1 MDLMAF
7 SYFLTCSHDGPHKQK
22 DKLFEND
29 GCYQGKERSDA
40 CSEVQS
46 ALQVP
51 SRTELIRWQVSA
63 LLQDVSIIKNKLH
76 QLVFSL
82 HLIDLFFNILD
93 ENS

>member
-29 GCYQGKERSDA
+29 GCYQGKERRDA

-51 SRTELIRWQVSA
+51 THTELIRWQVSA

-82 HLIDLFFNILD
+82 HLIDFFFNILD

>member
-29 GCYQGKERSDA
+29 GCYQGKERRDA

-51 SRTELIRWQVSA
+51 TGTELIRWQVSA

-82 HLIDLFFNILD
+82 HLIDFFSIF
-93 ENS
+93 

>member
-7 SYFLTCSHDGPHKQK
+7 SYFLTSSHDGPHKQK

-29 GCYQGKERSDA
+29 GCYQGKERRDA

-51 SRTELIRWQVSA
+51 TRTELIR
-63 LLQDVSIIKNKLH
+63 
-76 QLVFSL
+76 
-82 HLIDLFFNILD
+82 
-93 ENS
+93 

>member
-51 SRTELIRWQVSA
+51 TRTELIR
-63 LLQDVSIIKNKLH
+63 
-76 QLVFSL
+76 
-82 HLIDLFFNILD
+82 
-93 ENS
+93 